1 MGWFDILKAVRPMD
15 PDSVREAEKQRM
27 DRTRQQDLYSN
38 ILPEGHEPNLPKE
51 PEPEEEEENI
61 FGQQLYAGQKTLT
74 DKEPKNPTERVLDD
88 EGVAESDVYNT
99 NEALTTMRNRL
110 MRPIQG
116 NNASKV
122 ARLLELTSLAAIDE
136 TSRPEL
142 IREIDNLTDKMR

>member
-1 MGWFDILKAVRPMD
+1 
-15 PDSVREAEKQRM
+15 
-27 DRTRQQDLYSN
+27 
-38 ILPEGHEPNLPKE
+38 
-51 PEPEEEEENI
+51 
-61 FGQQLYAGQKTLT
+61 
-74 DKEPKNPTERVLDD
+74 
-88 EGVAESDVYNT
+88 
-99 NEALTTMRNRL
+99 